1 MGLTSPP
8 WSGWLDQRFE
18 FMQEVGAGSSS
29 KVFRALDHD
38 QGVSVAIKV
47 LLDAEAEL
55 RSDREVALL
64 KSVTS
69 PFVQR
74 YIHHGRLPGGH
85 PYLALEWLDG
95 KDLGAF
101 FQGNAL
107 SLAQA
112 ARIVLGAA
120 KGLAALHR
128 CDILHR
134 DIKPS
139 NIFICDPQGA
149 ALPKL
154 IDLGVARVGSHRR
167 DQHESGLVGTP
178 SYMSPEMASMEP
190 IPINFSSDVYSL
202 CAVYYE
208 LLTGRRPHEHSHLP
222 MLLVNILNQPIVKP
236 SVLNREVPLALDTLI
251 LKGLARQSEERYAH
265 GEALVEALE
274 QLIGSDFLGGTSEA
288 TQVENAA
295 NLPPTPEE
303 PRAVALLLVKSD
315 PSEPGCTQET
325 CAQIREITT
334 SFSGQLYHLDSHQL
348 LAVFGH
354 DITLGDEVNRALKT
368 GLRIQRDYYMATSVV
383 LGKFG
388 GEFGL
393 QPSLELTVRLLEQPG
408 LTQGVRVDGNAA
420 RRARAEFVVLRRK
433 GFSIV
438 PGIKEW
444 QARSEVPLIGR
455 EREQAQLLSVL
466 QASARDSKPHV
477 ALVVG
482 EDGMGKSSLATWFYG
497 KVLEEGFRL
506 LAVAGQSESRDTPY
520 GLIERL
526 IAQRASIS
534 SQHPPAVR
542 RKLVERF
549 CARHINHSQVLSAL
563 LGGTKYCAMPEE
575 PGLRWGLWEAISDVV
590 ETDLA
595 SVPLIW
601 LIDDYNLVD
610 KISQDLIGWLLSS
623 ARGALVLV
631 ALTPPAQLEILRQRL
646 PPDVNQ
652 TIVQLTPLNRD
663 KSGALVANLLS
674 DADPEEVAAIVNRA
688 GGNPLFLEELA
699 RLSRQTFGERALT
712 RNIQITVQMGLDRLS
727 REAIQLARAASALG
741 ERGNLAVLQY
751 LLPEVEMLTSRREL
765 EQGGIF
771 LAHPPGHER
780 ERNGWR
786 FKHALTRDAVY
797 HMLPHSAR
805 IKLHNKAAR
814 YYDCR
819 EKRDPR
825 KAARHFVAAKLK
837 EEAARCLL
845 ELAHEAHNAADSETT
860 LHLVQKVRKL
870 GLAGVYKQ
878 EMLYLRASANTWL
891 GRLVPGL
898 DDVRALLLEDGLDP
912 AMRARAACLGCMQA
926 RRLGSA
932 VDGFNLARTAVEAA
946 QKAGDQR
953 LLARCYFH
961 AAFLHYDRGEVKA
974 MKRCLDAFAELDLNN
989 DWIACIHGELEHL
1002 YAVLCQDFE
1011 WAMEKGKQVL
1021 RANRQLGNYQRLGAN
1036 LANIGLCL
1044 RHLGRIDEALSYM
1057 AMSSSI
1063 YRRQHNRL
1071 QRYDAV
1077 KNEAR
1082 LLGMLGRFDEANRR
1096 LDEAAEG
1103 FAKSGEVHQSM
1114 EVDILRARFLLAR
1127 SGTGDLEAAGA
1138 ILHAAVETAAPTP
1151 LFLIELHIAQME
1163 AHLRGLAGELGI
1175 AAALASLN
1183 LLATRGSG
1191 HEHATEALC
1200 LAACV
1205 LEQGEH
1211 ARAAEALERAT
1222 ASLEHLLSRCND
1234 PASWHGLRDRI
1245 WGHSYFLQR
1254 HPL

>member
-29 KVFRALDHD
+29 KVYRAVDHD
-38 QGVSVAIKV
+38 QGMPVAIKV
-47 LLDAEAEL
+47 LLDVEAEL
-55 RSDREVALL
+55 RTDREVALL

-74 YIHHGRLPGGH
+74 YIHHGHLPDGH

-95 KDLGAF
+95 RDLGAF

-112 ARIVLGAA
+112 AAIVLGAA
-120 KGLAALHR
+120 KGLAALHH

-139 NIFICDPQGA
+139 NIFICDPEGDA
-149 ALPKL
+149 VPKL

-167 DQHESGLVGTP
+167 DLHESGLVGTP

-190 IPINFSSDVYSL
+190 VPISYSSDVYSL

-208 LLTGRRPHEHSHLP
+208 LLTGRRPHEHNHLP

-236 SVLNREVPLALDTLI
+236 SVHNREVPAALDSLI
-251 LKGLARQSEERYAH
+251 LKGLARRAEERFPH

-274 QLIGSDFLGGTSEA
+274 RLISSDFHGATNEA
-288 TQVENAA
+288 AEVVGVAE
-295 NLPPTPEE
+295 LPCTPEE
-303 PRAVALLLVKSD
+303 PRAVALLLIKSD
-315 PSEPGCTQET
+315 PSESGCPPET
-325 CAQIREITT
+325 IAQIRDIATG
-334 SFSGQLYHLDSHQL
+334 FSGQLYHLDTHQL

-368 GLRIQRDYYMATSVV
+368 GLRIQRDFYMATSVV

-388 GEFGL
+388 GEFDL
-393 QPSLELTVRLLEQPG
+393 KPSLDLAIRLLEQPG

-444 QARSEVPLIGR
+444 QDRSEVQLIGR
-455 EREQAQLLSVL
+455 EREQSQLLSLL
-466 QASARDSKPHV
+466 QASARDSKPQI

-497 KVLEEGFRL
+497 KVNEEGFRL
-506 LAVAGQSESRDTPY
+506 VAVAGQSESRDTPY

-526 IAQRASIS
+526 IALRASIS
-534 SQHPPAVR
+534 DQHTPAVR
-542 RKLVERF
+542 QKLIERF
-549 CARHINHSQVLSAL
+549 CARHISHSQVLSAL
-563 LGGTKYCAMPEE
+563 LGGMKNWDMPEE

-595 SVPLIW
+595 SGPLIW
-601 LIDDYNLVD
+601 LVDDYCLVD

-631 ALTPPAQLEILRQRL
+631 ALTPPAQLEALRQRL
-646 PPDVNQ
+646 PPDVTQ
-652 TIVQLTPLNRD
+652 TIIQLTPLTRD
-663 KSGALVANLLS
+663 QSGSLVRNLLS

-688 GGNPLFLEELA
+688 GGNPLFVEELA

-712 RNIQITVQMGLDRLS
+712 RNIQITVQMALDRLS
-727 REAIQLARAASALG
+727 RESIQMARAASVLG
-741 ERGNLAVLQY
+741 ERGNLAVLQH
-751 LLPEVEMLTSRREL
+751 LLPEVELLPSRREL
-765 EQGGIF
+765 EQSGIF
-771 LAHPPGHER
+771 LAYPPGHER

-797 HMLPHSAR
+797 HMLPHAAR
-805 IKLHNKAAR
+805 IKLHKEAAH
-814 YYDCR
+814 YYDR
-819 EKRDPR
+819 PEERDPR

-845 ELAHEAHNAADSETT
+845 ELAHVAHNAADSETT

-932 VDGFNLARTAVEAA
+932 VDGFNLARTAIESA
-946 QKAGDQR
+946 QRAGDQA

-974 MKRCLDAFAELDLNN
+974 MKRCLDAFAELDLDN

-1011 WAMEKGKQVL
+1011 WAMEKGKQVM

-1044 RHLGRIDEALSYM
+1044 RHLGRIDEALSYL

-1082 LLGMLGRFDEANRR
+1082 LLGMLGRFEEANQR
-1096 LDEAAEG
+1096 LDEAADG

-1114 EVDILRARFLLAR
+1114 ELDVLRARFLLAR
-1127 SGTGDLEAAGA
+1127 SASGDLEAAGA
-1138 ILHAAVETAAPTP
+1138 ILHSAAETSAPTP
-1151 LFLIELHIAQME
+1151 LFLIELHIANME
-1163 AHLRGLAGELGI
+1163 AYLRGLPSEVGI
-1175 AAALASLN
+1175 AAALASLH
-1183 LLATRGSG
+1183 LLESRGSG

-1205 LEQGEH
+1205 LEQAGH
-1211 ARAAEALERAT
+1211 ARAVEALERAT

-1234 PASWHGLRDRI
+1234 PASWHGLRERI

>member
-1 MGLTSPP
+1 MDLTSPP
-8 WSGWLDQRFE
+8 WEGWLDDRFE
-18 FMQEVGAGSSS
+18 FLQEVGSGASS
-29 KVFRALDHD
+29 KVYCAFDHELGA
-38 QGVSVAIKV
+38 QVAIKI
-47 LLDAEAEL
+47 LLDIEAEL
-55 RSDREVALL
+55 RTDHEVALL

-74 YIHHGRLPGGH
+74 YIHHGHLPDAH

-95 KDLGAF
+95 KDLGGF

-112 ARIVLGAA
+112 AAIVLGAA
-120 KGLAALHR
+120 KGLAALHH

-139 NIFICDPQGA
+139 NIFICDPEGA

-167 DQHESGLVGTP
+167 EQDETGLVGTP
-178 SYMSPEMASMEP
+178 SYMSPEIASMEAVA
-190 IPINFSSDVYSL
+190 ITHSSDVYSL

-236 SVLNREVPLALDTLI
+236 SVLNREVPAALDALI
-251 LKGLARQSEERYAH
+251 LRGLARRPEDRYAD
-265 GEALVEALE
+265 GAALVGALEALIETDFRGGFADLPEHAGQNALP
-274 QLIGSDFLGGTSEA
+274 S
-288 TQVENAA
+288 
-295 NLPPTPEE
+295 PPEE
-303 PRAVALLLVKSD
+303 PRAVALLLIKSD
-315 PSEPGCTQET
+315 PGET
-325 CAQIREITT
+325 AYPADTTSSIRELAIAY
-334 SFSGQLYHLDSHQL
+334 SGQLYQLDSHHL

-368 GLRIQRDYYMATSVV
+368 GLRIQRDYYMAASVV

-393 QPSLELTVRLLEQPG
+393 EPSLELAGRLLEQPG
-408 LTQGVRVDGNAA
+408 LTQGVRVDGNTA

-438 PGIKEW
+438 PGIMEW
-444 QARSEVPLIGR
+444 QDRKEVQLVGR
-455 EREQAQLLSVL
+455 DREQSQLLSLL
-466 QASARDSKPHV
+466 QASARESKPRV
-477 ALVVG
+477 ALLVG
-482 EDGMGKSSLATWFYG
+482 EDGMGKSGLATWFYG
-497 KVLEEGFRL
+497 KVLEEGFRI
-506 LAVAGQSESRDTPY
+506 LAVAAQSETRDKPY

-526 IAQRASIS
+526 IALRASIAD
-534 SQHPPAVR
+534 QHTPAVR
-542 RKLVERF
+542 QKLVERF
-549 CARHINHSQVLSAL
+549 CARHINHQQVLSAL
-563 LGGTKYCAMPEE
+563 LRGMKSWDMPEE

-595 SVPLIW
+595 SGPLIW
-601 LIDDYNLVD
+601 LVDDYYLVD
-610 KISQDLIGWLLSS
+610 NISQDLISWLLSS

-631 ALTPPAQLEILRQRL
+631 ACTPPAQLEALRQRL
-646 PPDVNQ
+646 PEDVTQ
-652 TIVQLTPLNRD
+652 TIVQLAPLTRD
-663 KSGALVANLLS
+663 HASTLVGNLLS
-674 DADPEEVAAIVNRA
+674 DADPEEVTAIVNRA
-688 GGNPLFLEELA
+688 GGNPLFVEELA

-712 RNIQITVQMGLDRLS
+712 RNIQITVQMALDRLS
-727 REAIQLARAASALG
+727 RDAIQMARAASALG
-741 ERGNLAVLQY
+741 ERGNLSALRH
-751 LLPEVEMLTSRREL
+751 LLPDIALEASRREL

-771 LAHPPGHER
+771 LAYPPGHER

-797 HMLPHSAR
+797 HLLPHLAR
-805 IKLHNKAAR
+805 IKLHTEAAHFFDR
-814 YYDCR
+814 LD
-819 EKRDPR
+819 ERDPR

-845 ELAHEAHNAADSETT
+845 ELAHVAHNAADSETT

-870 GLAGVYKQ
+870 SVSGVYKQ

-898 DDVRALLLEDGLDP
+898 DDVRALLLEDDLEP

-932 VDGFNLARTAVEAA
+932 VDGFNLARTAIESA
-946 QKAGDQR
+946 QHAGDQE

-974 MKRCLDAFAELDLNN
+974 MKSCLDAFAALDLSN
-989 DWIACIHGELEHL
+989 DWIACVHGELEHL

-1044 RHLGRIDEALSYM
+1044 RHLGRVDEALTYLTM
-1057 AMSSSI
+1057 ASSI

-1071 QRYDAV
+1071 QRFDAT

-1096 LDEAAEG
+1096 LDEAADG

-1114 EVDILRARFLLAR
+1114 ELDVLRARFLLMRAEP
-1127 SGTGDLEAAGA
+1127 GDLESAGA
-1138 ILHAAVETAAPTP
+1138 ILSRAAETPSPTP
-1151 LFLIELHIAQME
+1151 LFLIELHIATME
-1163 AHLRGLAGELGI
+1163 ANLRGLPGETGV

-1183 LLATRGSG
+1183 LLESRGSS

-1205 LEQGEH
+1205 LEQANH
-1211 ARAAEALERAT
+1211 LRAPDALERAT

-1234 PASWHGLRDRI
+1234 PASWHGLRERI
-1245 WGHSYFLQR
+1245 WGHRAFLQR